1 MIDSLI
7 NASHK
12 INVAQDY
19 LRNMIL
25 KQLITTVILI
35 LLTSFAT
42 AQECYE
48 SSILSPNPFMG
59 NNGEI
64 FKLDDGTLWEV
75 KYEYEYLYEYYPSV
89 VICPSKGKLLINGKS
104 LNVEQLWVSKLIPKP
119 ESQQAS
125 PKAVIETQIDGDF
138 EGWEGE
144 TIVKLMNGQIWQQ
157 SEYYYHYHYAFMPKV
172 FIYRSGGGYKMKIDG
187 IEKSVGV
194 IQLQ

>member
-1 MIDSLI
+1 M
-7 NASHK
+7 A
-12 INVAQDY
+12 
-19 LRNMIL
+19 L
-25 KQLITTVILI
+25 KQLITIVILI
-35 LLTSFAT
+35 LVTSFAT

-48 SSILSPNPFMG
+48 SSILSPSPFMG

-104 LNVEQLWVSKLIPKP
+104 LNVEQLWVSKLIPKS
-119 ESQQAS
+119 ESRQAS
-125 PKAVIETQIDGDF
+125 PKGVIETQIDGDF

-172 FIYRSGGGYKMKIDG
+172 IIYRSGGGYKMKIDG

-194 IQLQ
+194 IQLK